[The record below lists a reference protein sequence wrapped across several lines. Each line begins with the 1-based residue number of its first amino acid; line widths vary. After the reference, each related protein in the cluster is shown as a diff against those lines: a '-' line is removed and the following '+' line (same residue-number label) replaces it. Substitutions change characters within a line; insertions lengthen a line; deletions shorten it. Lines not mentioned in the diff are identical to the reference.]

1 MNVPDTASN
10 EVRLERVLHAPA
22 AEVWAMWTN
31 PEHFAAWYGPTGAT
45 VVVADLD
52 LRVGGRRLVRMEMET
67 PGGVHEMWFTGEHL
81 EVDEARRLVYTESI
95 GDADGNVQSP
105 AAVGMPADHPVTTTV
120 TVELEA
126 VDDDTTRM
134 VLIHAGIAPDSPGA
148 AGWTMALDELAR
160 RLA

>member
-1 MNVPDTASN
+1 MRI
-10 EVRLERVLHAPA
+10 ERLLPAPVA
-22 AEVWAMWTN
+22 AVWSMWTN
-31 PEHFAAWYGPTGAT
+31 AEQFAAWYGPTGAT

-52 LRVGGRRLVRMEMET
+52 LRVGGRRLIRMEMET

-81 EVDEARRLVYTESI
+81 EIDEDRRLVYTESI
-95 GDADGNVQSP
+95 GDADGNVLAP
-105 AAVGMPADHPVTTTV
+105 AAVGMPADHPVTTTI
-120 TVELEA
+120 TVELEP

-148 AGWTMALDELAR
+148 TGWAMALDELAR